1 MSGGQIAALI
11 AAVAFVLLV
20 GLLAVPILKLGR
32 ALDEAA
38 STLRAAREGSS
49 PILTGAAGAV
59 ERVNDQL
66 ERVDGI
72 TANAQSITANVA
84 AVTSVLTAAVGTP
97 VVKVVA
103 FSYGVRH
110 AIRLRRGGAGSRPGG
125 GAAPSGTAPSGTA
138 PSGGGARRGRRR
150 P

>member
-72 TANAQSITANVA
+72 TANVA